1 MEPALAYKNPYLRET
16 DLAASTLP
24 AGNVN
29 RQSYTVRRSGVLML
43 VHRAYSLVAGA
54 VLQRVASIS
63 EDGAEDGELGEA
75 ADIAKLY
82 I

>member
-1 MEPALAYKNPYLRET
+1 
-16 DLAASTLP
+16 
-24 AGNVN
+24 
-29 RQSYTVRRSGVLML
+29 ML

-54 VLQRVASIS
+54 VLQRVSSIS